1 MLALL
6 QDAHN
11 LAWKLAAA
19 VQGQASEDLLKS
31 YGAERRPIAQANAD
45 LSVAN
50 FQDAIRIPQAL
61 GLDPRAANFLH
72 SAVSSLPAS
81 LFPSGEPTDKDPCQR
96 CLTWSVCHVCRFV
109 QQNGLQLRYMSAEL
123 LNLSA

>member
-1 MLALL
+1 MQQPHRRWF

-11 LAWKLAAA
+11 LAWKLAAVLEGRA
-19 VQGQASEDLLKS
+19 GEGLLRS

-50 FQDAIRIPQAL
+50 FQDAVRVPQAL

-72 SAVSSLPAS
+72 TAVSSIPAS
-81 LFPSGEPTDKDPCQR
+81 
-96 CLTWSVCHVCRFV
+96 FV
-109 QQNGLQLRYMSAEL
+109 PAGVLEL
-123 LNLSA
+123 HNACMLCPHNMW

>member
-1 MLALL
+1 M

-11 LAWKLAAA
+11 LAWKLAA
-19 VQGQASEDLLKS
+19 VVRGQAGKELLGS
-31 YGAERRPIAQANAD
+31 YSAERRPVAQANAD

-72 SAVSSLPAS
+72 STVASLPAS
-81 LFPSGEPTDKDPCQR
+81 LFPPGEPSTAMRVDK
-96 CLTWSVCHVCRFV
+96 
-109 QQNGLQLRYMSAEL
+109 
-123 LNLSA
+123 

>member
-1 MLALL
+1 MMPKCINPVVGEESTASQPKQKQTYVFGQNAMVLM

-11 LAWKLAAA
+11 LAWKLAAV
-19 VQGQASEDLLKS
+19 VQGQAGEDLLRS

-72 SAVSSLPAS
+72 SAVSSLPMS
-81 LFPSGEPTDKDPCQR
+81 LFPSGEPA
-96 CLTWSVCHVCRFV
+96 
-109 QQNGLQLRYMSAEL
+109 G
-123 LNLSA
+123 